1 MFAPVLAV
9 VLSSLQVNAYRLF
22 SQSTAFQPL
31 LDLKAREEQVPM
43 VTDFKLLQILG
54 EGYEGKVLQAR
65 KKDCGVCYALK
76 VLDKTLL
83 ASRSR
88 RWQMH
93 CSREL
98 ECLIACNHP
107 YVVGLAYSFQ
117 TPQYLYMIQEYLPN
131 HTLASYLDE
140 HQGQP
145 VQIKQLRVIAQL
157 TCGLAHIHSKDIV
170 YRDLKPANVL
180 IDDGGHMRI
189 VDMGMA
195 SKLDP
200 ATGRRKSVCGTQRYM
215 APEMKAKELY
225 NCSVDWYS
233 LGKLVLDCQGRSI
246 HQEKVAREW
255 SGAYLDR
262 LVEGLLVK
270 DPNKRLGSHTEA
282 GLAAIHKHKFFA
294 DVDVSSKPAAR
305 TTSPTLLSSS
315 LTTRQPILL
324 SHSRLSAFSF
334 LIARC
339 AQWAC
344 MEMRRSPHR
353 YTASGTSG
361 SPILPG
367 ATANSATARTSTSS
381 LISCSSSLSSRR

>member
-1 MFAPVLAV
+1 MPGNLDQLNYARQLYDKYLAGESSAILVPPEALAGVVATLQVDSVPPRDVFAPVLAV

-145 VQIKQLRVIAQL
+145 VQIKQLRFIIAQL

-294 DVDVSSKPAAR
+294 DVDVSSKKQQH
-305 TTSPTLLSSS
+305 TTTALLSSLHS
-315 LTTRQPILL
+315 FSHHKTTHSPLLT
-324 SHSRLSAFSF
+324 HV
-334 LIARC
+334 
-339 AQWAC
+339 
-344 MEMRRSPHR
+344 SPLFP
-353 YTASGTSG
+353 S
-361 SPILPG
+361 
-367 ATANSATARTSTSS
+367 
-381 LISCSSSLSSRR
+381 